1 MESIWKKTV
10 EIPKR
15 DSLKEELHTQAVVIG
30 AGMAG
35 ILTAYLLKQKGV
47 ESIVLEA
54 ERIGSGQTKNTTAKI
69 TSQHNLIYAYLI
81 EKFGEE
87 KARQYAHAN
96 QKAIGSF
103 QKIIENE
110 QIACHFKKCPS
121 YLYTTE
127 QNRVQE
133 LENEALSAKV
143 LGIPAQFT
151 TETGTVSSLGI
162 FGRVI

>member
-54 ERIGSGQTKNTTAKI
+54 ERIGGGQTQNTTAKI
-69 TSQHNLIYAYLI
+69 TSQHNLIYAKNL
-81 EKFGEE
+81 ERK
-87 KARQYAHAN
+87 RRVSMHM
-96 QKAIGSF
+96 
-103 QKIIENE
+103 
-110 QIACHFKKCPS
+110 QIKRPLGVFKK
-121 YLYTTE
+121 L
-127 QNRVQE
+127 
-133 LENEALSAKV
+133 
-143 LGIPAQFT
+143 
-151 TETGTVSSLGI
+151 
-162 FGRVI
+162 